1 MRNYMPGP
9 HRRFLERIGELT
21 NIRDYATSLSA
32 SNDVR
37 QAYSAVVM
45 KLGAFRDKHIQ
56 IVSRYIITP
65 ATQHSQANLPDSG
78 PRRMNLATAT
88 TILTS
93 ASSSSSSKSAEI
105 HNRDRRRSEKE
116 LYGTGGTDLI
126 PFLKTT
132 RDETKAAALCV
143 D

>member
-1 MRNYMPGP
+1 MPGP

-65 ATQHSQANLPDSG
+65 ATQHSQADSG

-88 TILTS
+88 TMLTS
-93 ASSSSSSKSAEI
+93 ASSSSSSPGAEI

-132 RDETKAAALCV
+132 RDETKAVALGV
-143 D
+143 N